1 MAEILSR
8 IFISLI
14 VFIKTR
20 SLAVINDFY
29 VNKRL
34 FGEFYFRSF
43 LEIHMWFSLFFQIHE
58 RRR

>member
-43 LEIHMWFSLFFQIHE
+43 LETHM
-58 RRR
+58 